1 MSKFYT
7 GTKSGTV
14 VGTAA
19 LIGTWTSKT
28 FTFDKEV
35 TIYSCRVWR
44 TGTGDVTV
52 SVNGGAVV
60 STPISGQEYA
70 FAAAATNTS
79 TKFYVTV
86 TRAGDATVE
95 KVEIYEQKIVDVKET
110 TVITARDVD
119 TWRKF
124 TIRHPMPDAPCFVY
138 ATALDGGFS
147 TDITIDGLNIET
159 DGRVNPSATKSITHI
174 VSVDTDN
181 IESLTLYIRST
192 IKVPKHIH
200 IVNDGPVPPWLI
212 ERYEVPDKSQIAS
225 IQVFGSGNTNI
236 RLRYGGTAGAIITQ
250 ALQNGVESQ
259 PSSRTHF
266 GSLEFDFD
274 GNDSAVSSV
283 HIFLVEEVTVDGP
296 VYLDNP
302 EHEQGHFFNFKNAN
316 SFVVQK
322 VFYMTPSGGVTSSI
336 LRLTDAAANFVQ
348 KNFYTGVD
356 QKLKSATLWPLID
369 TPNNGII
376 REAVEVGDC
385 PPWEYKRFVFDK
397 PRIITSFTVSGS
409 TDYIYINGVAI
420 APAASNQ
427 ETPTNFSTPTRYCT
441 VKATNI
447 TDAVTA
453 ISIFT
458 KEVIDVD
465 EKGFTKVGGDN
476 WVNLYLSFAM
486 ANRFVCGKVM
496 ASGAAATLIVDGV
509 TALTALTNGGG
520 LLKLPRSMAKT
531 VDHKISVN
539 ATHPEMLTLLPR
551 TVQAVKGNKVRV
563 VNDGFIPEWMHTK
576 YELEG
581 TDRLTSVYVKGASSI
596 NLYLDGAEGATVL
609 PVTDG
614 VEMEIAKILSGG
626 VPITNGR
633 CSAFEFDFTNDSAV
647 TEVIFWADPMRI
659 IGQDDIILEG
669 EDHWM
674 GRRFKFP
681 DRGEWA
687 CVSVGADASVAMT
700 LTCDDTPASNQSAT
714 LADGFMVA
722 LPRDREGSA
731 WTLSLDAG
739 GEKVYNFV
747 AKARTRMPV
756 NETLVRITGQRKE
769 IHPWWYGRWDIP
781 ADRRL
786 TGIIIDADDSVSGT
800 LYLMGANETEREE
813 PFTASSNNEIR
824 VLNSSSNPYNDV
836 CSVDIAFT
844 AGSEYKVNEAFLV
857 FQQERLC
864 PPDGIVLEN
873 EVSWRSLR
881 FSFQEKNRFAVA
893 AVKAENYISLV
904 MDVYRNGSL
913 SASIDISNGNPVL
926 IPVNSS
932 NTSDPDHV
940 QWEVDLYYR
949 AGSPNG
955 NINSLTLKPFITRAI
970 EDDTYVMKQKGQIAE
985 WLYARWELPKKQ
997 RIRSCYVST
1006 NAANPAVAI
1015 TPYPTLTTI
1024 RTRTPAY
1031 KETTVSVPACGA
1043 FTFQVED
1050 EFAPGTLVDV
1060 DDVIL
1065 HMERHVPIE
1074 NRHTIMRDVSPREG
1088 IRNRVYRFPDTGSFC
1103 AIRVVADDIIFSK
1116 FTADATT
1123 DIITHTNADIANLSR
1138 VRLTSTQALPLGL
1151 STNTD
1156 YYVIALTSLTCKL
1169 ATSYANASAASPTA
1183 VNITSAGTGIHT
1195 IHDAAVI
1202 NVTPYA
1208 GDVAQKM
1215 IEVTNDELTDLDQ
1228 NMPNAREWAI
1238 DIESTF
1244 TIREIHLLT
1253 KEEEP
1258 YNGWS
1263 WIVKR
1268 DQAPWSWR
1276 HHRTVASRPMEFA
1289 CARILADVYPLELQ
1303 VFNIDNG
1310 LVFSYSVSNAQPFR
1324 LRKEQ
1329 PGRVW
1334 RIDVLGAPDSRIF
1347 EVGLSTSMKGLL
1359 NAAPPPR

>member
-1 MSKFYT
+1 MSTFYT
-7 GTKSGTV
+7 GTNSGTV
-14 VGTAA
+14 VGTEG
-19 LIGTWTSKT
+19 LTGTWTSKT
-28 FTFDKEV
+28 FTFDKDV
-35 TIYSCRVWR
+35 VIYSCRVWR
-44 TGTGDVTV
+44 TGTGAVTV
-52 SVNGGAVV
+52 SVNGYGTTEAIVD
-60 STPISGQEYA
+60 SGKEYA
-70 FAAAATNTS
+70 FSTLPTG
-79 TKFYVTV
+79 TKFTVTI

-95 KVEIYEQKIVDVKET
+95 KVELYEQKMVDVKET

-147 TDITIDGLNIET
+147 GDITSPTFALET
-159 DGRVNPSATKSITHI
+159 DGRVQTNPTQAITHI
-174 VSVDTDN
+174 MSVDTDN
-181 IESLTLYIRST
+181 IESLTVYMRRT

-200 IVNDGPVPPWLI
+200 VVNDGGVPPWLI

-225 IQVFGSGNTNI
+225 IQVFSSGQTNI
-236 RLRYGGTAGAIITQ
+236 RLRYGGSPAIDILTN
-250 ALQNGVESQ
+250 LVSGIEKQ
-259 PSSRTHF
+259 PTTRTHF

-274 GNDSAVSSV
+274 GADSAVSSV

-296 VYLDNP
+296 VFISNP
-302 EHEQGHFFNFKNAN
+302 EHEQAHFFHFKNAN
-316 SFVVQK
+316 SFVAK
-322 VFYMTPSGGVTSSI
+322 KLFYTSVSGGDAAVSLI
-336 LRLTDAAANFVQ
+336 ERLTDTAAQFV
-348 KNFYTGVD
+348 KKDFYRGQEWKV
-356 QKLKSATLWPLID
+356 KSIALWPLMD

-376 REAVEVGDC
+376 RETVDVGDC
-385 PPWEYKRFVFDK
+385 PPWEYKRYVFDK
-397 PRIITSFTVSGS
+397 PRVITSFTVSGS
-409 TDYIYINGVAI
+409 TTALSINGFPYT
-420 APAASNQ
+420 PAASNQ
-427 ETPTNFSTPTRYCT
+427 ETAVSGSPTRYCT
-441 VKATNI
+441 IKAANI

-458 KEVIDVD
+458 KEVIEVD

-476 WVNLYLSFAM
+476 WVNMYLSFAM
-486 ANRFVCGKVM
+486 ANRFVCGKIM
-496 ASGAAATLIVDGV
+496 ASGAAAELVVNGAVVMTQ
-509 TALTALTNGGG
+509 LTNNGG
-520 LLKLPRSMAKT
+520 LLKLPRSMVKA
-531 VDHKISVN
+531 VDHRISVN
-539 ATHPEMLTLLPR
+539 ATHPELLTLLPR
-551 TVQAVKGNKVRV
+551 TVQPVKGNKVRV

-596 NLYLDGAEGATVL
+596 NLYLDGAEATTTL

-633 CSAFEFDFTNDSAV
+633 CGAFEFDFTDDSAV

-687 CVSVGADASVAMT
+687 CVSVGADAAVTMD
-700 LTCDDTPASNQSAT
+700 LDCIDTPASSHSNIS
-714 LADGFMVA
+714 LPNGFMKA
-722 LPRDREGSA
+722 LPRDQEGSA

-781 ADRRL
+781 ADRKL
-786 TGIIIDADDSVSGT
+786 TGIIVDADSSVDGT
-800 LYLMGANETEREE
+800 IYATGVNATSFT
-813 PFTASSNNEIR
+813 FTASNNNEIR
-824 VLNSSSNPYNDV
+824 FEGKEDIS
-836 CSVDIAFT
+836 SVDITFD
-844 AGSEYKVNEAFLV
+844 AGDEYKVNEAFLV

-893 AVKAENYISLV
+893 AVKAENYTSLV

-913 SASIDISNGNPVL
+913 SASIDVLNGNPVL

-1303 VFNIDNG
+1303 VFNVDNG